1 MKVNKPILLVALIAL
16 FTCCWAQRSDEKAK
30 RSDAILNKIRHLD
43 LLNHILPLTLTKEQI
58 GALLP
63 VIEKCR
69 QSVRKIELMEHDDLV
84 KFESKIDKAVEDG
97 IKKDLVPG
105 RELLNELN
113 KLILAFR
120 VRRQVAIGENV
131 DLVLP
136 VVKKEF
142 NKGQIAVAANSLDPK
157 AFGMDPEKMTEDD
170 RLKLYI
176 RDILLD
182 MLAYDLLI
190 RLQKGAP

>member
-1 MKVNKPILLVALIAL
+1 MKVNKPILLLALLAI
-16 FTCCWAQRSDEKAK
+16 FTCCWAQRNDEKAK

-43 LLNHILPLTLTKEQI
+43 LLNHILPLTLTKQQI
-58 GALLP
+58 GSLLP

-84 KFESKIDKAVEDG
+84 KYESKIDKAVEDG

-105 RELLNELN
+105 RELLVEMN

-120 VRRQVAIGENV
+120 VRRQVAIGENI

-142 NKGQIAVAANSLDPK
+142 NKGQIAVAVNSLDPK
-157 AFGMDPEKMTEDD
+157 AYGMDPEKMTEDD
-170 RLKLYI
+170 KLKLFI
-176 RDILLD
+176 KDILLD

-190 RLQKGAP
+190 RLQKDAP